1 MRNPCSSFEILVVN
15 YMHEDLTYKIN
26 GCLFAVY
33 NELKNIWKEE
43 VYEKALHLEL
53 LAQGLKTERQ
63 KEFEVWYFEKRIGAY
78 RIDLLVEDCVIV
90 ELKAVPESFPLHQA
104 QLISYLKGFNK
115 PVGIL
120 VNFGAAS
127 LEHRTFPNKL
137 HQKNAMQDNFDFDK
151 IHLESK
157 NEIKELLLMANR
169 ILVTLGPGYFHQIY
183 RRAFYYELQQANV
196 QFDVAKEVKA
206 IYRQQELDSKEVR
219 FFIIGDLLLSA
230 VAVQSIDDLLLSKF
244 QHYIRYYHLKRGL
257 LVNFNALHLD
267 FKYMKL

>member
-1 MRNPCSSFEILVVN
+1 MNE
-15 YMHEDLTYKIN
+15 ELTYKIN

-33 NELKNIWKEE
+33 NELKNIWMEE

-53 LAQGLKTERQ
+53 LAQGLKAERQ
-63 KEFEVWYFEKRIGAY
+63 KEFEVWYFEKQVGIY
-78 RIDLLVEDCVIV
+78 RLDLLVEDFVIV
-90 ELKAVPESFPLHQA
+90 ELKAVPQTFPLHQA
-104 QLISYLKGFNK
+104 QLISYLKGFQK
-115 PVGIL
+115 PIGIL
-120 VNFGAAS
+120 ANFGAES
-127 LEHRTFPNKL
+127 LEHWTFPNKL
-137 HQKNAMQDNFDFDK
+137 VQKQAMQDNFDVDK
-151 IHLESK
+151 IQLESK
-157 NEIKELLLMANR
+157 DEIRDLLVMANR

-196 QFDVAKEVKA
+196 PFEVAKEVKA

-219 FFIIGDLLLSA
+219 FFLIGDLLLSA

-244 QHYIRYYHLKRGL
+244 QHYIEYYRLTRGL